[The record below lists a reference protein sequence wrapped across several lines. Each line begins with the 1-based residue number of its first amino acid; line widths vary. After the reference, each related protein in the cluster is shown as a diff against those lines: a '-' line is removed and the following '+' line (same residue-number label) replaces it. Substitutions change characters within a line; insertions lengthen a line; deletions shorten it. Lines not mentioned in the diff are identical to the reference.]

1 MRIARTLVVFGT
13 LASLFFLPAT
23 GQAAALR
30 QGTTGEEVVWL
41 QSKLHELGFYNGSV
55 DNVFGQ
61 ETTRAVIAFQST
73 CGLDADGVVGEQTKR
88 MLREYKSRGGASR
101 GGYGSRRGAEL
112 VAYAQQF
119 YGTPYV
125 WGGTS
130 PGGFDCSGFIY
141 HVFGRFGVSVPRVA
155 DSQYYSGAAVAP
167 GDLQAGD
174 LVFFSTYE
182 PGPSHV
188 GIYIGNGQF
197 IHASSGA
204 GEVTITPLSKPYY
217 QSRYLGARRY
227 L

>member
-1 MRIARTLVVFGT
+1 MSNARRVFFIGI
-13 LASLFFLPAT
+13 LASLFFLPAS
-23 GQAAALR
+23 GQAAPLKL
-30 QGTTGEEVVWL
+30 GMTGDEVSWL
-41 QSKLHELGFYNGSV
+41 QSKLVDLGFYAGSV

-61 ETTRAVIAFQST
+61 DTKRAVISFQSA
-73 CGLDADGVVGEQTKR
+73 CGLDADGIVGEQTKQ
-88 MLREYKSRGGASR
+88 MLREYKNRGAASR
-101 GGYGSRRGAEL
+101 GAFPSRRAAEL
-112 VAYAQQF
+112 VSYAQQF
-119 YGTPYV
+119 YGTPYA

-141 HVFGRFGVSVPRVA
+141 HVFSRFNIAMPRVA
-155 DSQYYSGAAVAP
+155 DAQYYSGISVSDP
-167 GDLQAGD
+167 QPGD

-188 GIYIGNGQF
+188 GIFIGNGQF

-217 QSRYLGARRY
+217 QSRYLGAKRF